1 MRRILILIATYWT
14 RDSRVE
20 RIRRQML
27 DEMRPLAALA
37 GHAELRQCVARAA
50 DALALWEL
58 RPGLR
63 DLLAAHHPDK
73 VVQFKMASIS
83 FGFAGLLPRRE
94 ELPMPAAP
102 EPQRNFG

>member
-1 MRRILILIATYWT
+1 MRRILFQIATYWT

-37 GHAELRQCVARAA
+37 GHAELQLWVMRAT
-50 DALALWEL
+50 DAQALWEL
-58 RPGLR
+58 RPALR
-63 DLLAAHHPDK
+63 ELLAAQHPEQ

-83 FGFAGLLPRRE
+83 FGFAGLLRRPA